1 MNHGALERA
10 EPEAPTKESVPVMRN
25 DPQNFDGAYELIDDR
40 PAIVFERE
48 YAAAPNQLW
57 STVATARAMSRWF
70 PSRVQLNAH
79 QGGGIVFTGDPHMD
93 SSTGTVTNWEP
104 ERHWSFTWG
113 DSEVDITV
121 EPCPKG
127 SKLTFIEF
135 LEAENTAA
143 RNAAGWH
150 VCLHAMQSVLTGDTM
165 TTPLD
170 WEPMYRGYEAKGL
183 PTGAVVPGI
192 NDKN

>member
-1 MNHGALERA
+1 MTNSSTA
-10 EPEAPTKESVPVMRN
+10 
-25 DPQNFDGAYELIDDR
+25 QNFDGTYEVIEGR

-48 YAAAPNQLW
+48 YPVAPSQLW
-57 STVATARAMSRWF
+57 TTVATAPAMSRWF

-79 QGGGIVFTGDPHMD
+79 QGGGIVFTGDPHME

-104 ERHWSFTWG
+104 KRHWSFTWG
-113 DSEVDITV
+113 DSEIDISV
-121 EPCPKG
+121 EPSGEG

-150 VCLHAMQSVLTGDTM
+150 VCLHTMRSVLTGDTM
-165 TTPLD
+165 TTRLD
-170 WEPMYRGYEAKGL
+170 WEAVYRGYAHQGL
-183 PTGAVVPGI
+183 PAGAVVPGI

>member
-1 MNHGALERA
+1 MMNS
-10 EPEAPTKESVPVMRN
+10 EA
-25 DPQNFDGAYELIDDR
+25 QNFDGTYEVIDDR

-48 YAAAPNQLW
+48 YLVAPSQLW
-57 STVATARAMSRWF
+57 TTVATAPAMSRWF

-79 QGGGIVFTGDPHMD
+79 QGGGIVFTGDPHME

-113 DSEVDITV
+113 DSEIDISV
-121 EPCPKG
+121 EPSGEG

-170 WEPMYRGYEAKGL
+170 WEPVYRGYAEKAL

-192 NDKN
+192 NDRN

>member
-1 MNHGALERA
+1 MIN
-10 EPEAPTKESVPVMRN
+10 N
-25 DPQNFDGAYELIDDR
+25 DPQTYDGTYEVIDDR
-40 PAIVFERE
+40 PAVVFERE
-48 YAAAPNQLW
+48 YSAPVDHVW
-57 STVATARAMSRWF
+57 SVVATAPALSRWF

-79 QGGGIVFTGDPHMD
+79 QGGGIVFTGDPHMEA
-93 SSTGTVTNWEP
+93 STGTVTNWEP
-104 ERHWSFTWG
+104 PRHWSFTWG
-113 DSEVDITV
+113 ESEVDMTV
-121 EPCPKG
+121 EPHGEG

-150 VCLHAMQSVLTGDTM
+150 VCLHAMTSVLTGDTM

-170 WEPMYRGYEAKGL
+170 WEPVYRGYAEKGL